1 MESHKHGTK
10 SPTNARDPPNMVGM
24 DIVWEG
30 QRTRSICQSQSWVR
44 EEFGSLQVQE
54 ESRVVIPTVAA
65 LIPDSGAHA
74 GPG

>member
-30 QRTRSICQSQSWVR
+30 QRTRSMPKS
-44 EEFGSLQVQE
+44 EL
-54 ESRVVIPTVAA
+54 
-65 LIPDSGAHA
+65 
-74 GPG
+74 GPGRVWVASSPRRKSRGDSDRGYAHTR